1 MRRTLPTIANGMI
14 IAFAYKGSGFEEF
27 GTLIAKFNL
36 RPINKV
42 RRGFIHEV
50 KMLIF
55 YYH

>member
-27 GTLIAKFNL
+27 GTLITKFNL